1 MSAVIPEL
9 RNFPIRKTCNLQAVT
24 MQPMF
29 LIKASHNG
37 EIGEDHQQTIL
48 KRYLISAPNE
58 HLARHYFILNVLN
71 SIEDL
76 SRFTQQELGNIF
88 QILNHRFIR
97 NENHISLESRT
108 SGYKT
113 FSTENLFVKSVKQV
127 YFSNCY
133 GYLSHNKIIDANF
146 NLIEFKQHLD
156 YQQSNHFNSQ
166 NSQINK
172 TQINVYMGDTHNA
185 QKHESGFANLAI
197 NSLSN
202 QSKTNAPS
210 PTIEKEVFADLLA
223 QSEHTSNED
232 ENRWNREEYN
242 KNTGPQ
248 FGRRD
253 FPKNFDHNRHSGTQ
267 TNQYLR
273 KTHNNHPD
281 SAQQQS
287 NSWLNTSNQP
297 TQVTLHKPFKSLINK
312 SNN

>member
-9 RNFPIRKTCNLQAVT
+9 RNFPIHKTCNLQALK

-37 EIGEDHQQTIL
+37 EIGEDHQQTML

-58 HLARHYFILNVLN
+58 YLARHYFILNVLN
-71 SIEDL
+71 SVEDL
-76 SRFTQQELGNIF
+76 SRFSQQELANIF

-97 NENHISLESRT
+97 NENHISLASRT

-113 FSTENLFVKSVKQV
+113 FSTENIFVKSVKEV

-156 YQQSNHFNSQ
+156 YQQSNQYNSQ
-166 NSQINK
+166 NSQDNK
-172 TQINVYMGDTHNA
+172 TQINVYMGDTHNT
-185 QKHESGFANLAI
+185 QKHETGFANLASS
-197 NSLSN
+197 SLST
-202 QSKTNAPS
+202 QSKSTESSQPV
-210 PTIEKEVFADLLA
+210 EKEAFADLFA
-223 QSEHTSNED
+223 QSGSTSNDD

-242 KNTGPQ
+242 KSSGPQ

-253 FPKNFDHNRHSGTQ
+253 FPKSFDHNRHSGTQ
-267 TNQYLR
+267 PNHYLR
-273 KTHNNHPD
+273 KTHNHHPD
-281 SAQQQS
+281 SAQQHS
-287 NSWLNTSNQP
+287 NNWLNTSSQP
-297 TQVTLHKPFKSLINK
+297 TQVTLHKPFKSLMNK
-312 SNN
+312 TNK